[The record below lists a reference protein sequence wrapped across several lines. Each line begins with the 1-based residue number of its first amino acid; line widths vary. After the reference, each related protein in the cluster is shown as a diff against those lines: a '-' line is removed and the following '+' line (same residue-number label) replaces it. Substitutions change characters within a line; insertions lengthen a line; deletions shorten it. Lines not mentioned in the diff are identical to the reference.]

1 MKKRAQKDVILT
13 MALVIAGFAAVFFL
27 SSYIERSRVSLPPSF
42 GDDDLSFQGKRL
54 KGYAL
59 GAEGLMADWYW
70 MQSLQYIGNK
80 MVNSKSDVIDLGD
93 LRGLNPRLLFP
104 LLDNAT
110 DLDPKFMAAYSYG
123 ATVLPAVDAAQA
135 IKLSEKGIAN
145 NPGQWR
151 LYQYLGYI
159 YWQSKDY
166 DKAAEVYEAGS
177 RIEGAPIF
185 FKQLMALMKT
195 QGGDRNTARQIYSQ
209 TVSEA
214 PDQSTR
220 YNAKLRLQ
228 ELDALDEMDAID
240 AALNKAKSAAG
251 ACPQR
256 VSDIIPYLRNVN
268 LPSGK
273 DFGVDGAGSLV
284 DPSGAP
290 YLIDRQ
296 NCKAIIDPNRSK
308 LPKH

>member
-1 MKKRAQKDVILT
+1 MHRQRNNLVLT
-13 MALVIAGFAAVFFL
+13 LTVAIVGFAAIFFL
-27 SSYIERSRVSLPPSF
+27 SSYIEKHRISLPASYE
-42 GDDDLSFQGKRL
+42 DNDLSFQGKRL
-54 KGYAL
+54 KGFAL
-59 GAEGLMADWYW
+59 GAEGLLADGYW

-80 MVNSKSDVIDLGD
+80 MVHADSEVIDLGD
-93 LRGLNPRLLFP
+93 LRSLNPRLLFP

-123 ATVLPAVDAAQA
+123 ATVLPAVDASQA
-135 IKLSEKGIAN
+135 IKLTEKGIAN

-166 DKAAEVYEAGS
+166 EKAAETYEKGS
-177 RIEGAPIF
+177 HIEGSPIF

-195 QGGDRNTARQIYSQ
+195 QGGDRNTARKIFSQ
-209 TVSEA
+209 TLNEA
-214 PDQSTR
+214 PDQSTK
-220 YNAKLRLQ
+220 YNAGLRLQ

-240 AALNKAKSAAG
+240 AALDKARSATG

-256 VSDIIPYLRNVN
+256 LSEVIPRLRTVS

-273 DFGVDGAGSLV
+273 DFSVDAAGELV
-284 DPSGAP
+284 DPTGAP
-290 YLIDRQ
+290 YLLDRQ
-296 NCKAIIDPNRSK
+296 SCKATLDPGKTK